1 MSIFFKEIIV
11 VRIKSWNLSWK
22 KIACERTLHN
32 FNIYW
37 ILLAFAVSEI
47 NGEIKIS
54 STQLSCFVI
63 RWAKEADIVSHAT
76 QVGWQ
81 GTHIARSCL
90 TEQCTNKI
98 QMKKEEKKRSR
109 LIHEKRE
116 KYRYFG

>member
-1 MSIFFKEIIV
+1 M
-11 VRIKSWNLSWK
+11 WK
-22 KIACERTLHN
+22 RSLHN
-32 FNIYW
+32 FSIYW
-37 ILLAFAVSEI
+37 ILAFVVSEI